1 MCVRDGLTIVAAA
14 FRIFPEILSRPVAL
28 ELDNPLKSLA
38 TLVTGNNLKPVILVT
53 AGLIYC
59 SKVKSEFCIKLARL
73 GTILIKYSLKASD
86 ISSGKLMVTSLI
98 FNSFTTERVADRP
111 NRLLIVFQASL
122 GLFL

>member
-1 MCVRDGLTIVAAA
+1 VAAA

-38 TLVTGNNLKPVILVT
+38 TLITRNNLKLVILVT
-53 AGLIYC
+53 AGLIYY

-73 GTILIKYSLKASD
+73 GPILIKYSLKASD

-98 FNSFTTERVADRP
+98 FNSFTTE
-111 NRLLIVFQASL
+111 
-122 GLFL
+122 